1 MGTFSHFL
9 FPKHELHIL
18 FRLEIRQEPATELT
32 ALVCLRK
39 MLGNHLAAYWNK
51 NYRKKKKKKK
61 GRFSPALCSP
71 PALLGTTGRSP
82 PSRPTSELR
91 PARARSACVM
101 PNPQAR
107 AGPPRSPQSCVT
119 ASDAQEGAV
128 RVTEDGGRAG
138 PTRPGARVSRRLRCP
153 RRLSRAVC
161 SAAHDERDS
170 PRPPPPAPPCPR
182 LQGQQQRTFWGQMA
196 SLRP

>member
-18 FRLEIRQEPATELT
+18 FRLEIRQEPATGLT

-39 MLGNHLAAYWNK
+39 MLGSHLAACWNK
-51 NYRKKKKKKK
+51 NYREKKKK
-61 GRFSPALCSP
+61 GHFSPALCSP

-91 PARARSACVM
+91 PARAPSACVM
-101 PNPQAR
+101 PNSQP
-107 AGPPRSPQSCVT
+107 GPPRSLQSCVT
-119 ASDAQEGAV
+119 TSDAQEGAV
-128 RVTEDGGRAG
+128 RVKEDGGRAG
-138 PTRPGARVSRRLRCP
+138 PTRHGARVSCRLRCP

-161 SAAHDERDS
+161 SAAHDERGS
-170 PRPPPPAPPCPR
+170 PRPPPPAPPFPR
-182 LQGQQQRTFWGQMA
+182 LQGQQQRTFRDQMA